1 MKKVVIFYSFF
12 VVEDCKNFNCVVYSL
27 FFLTKFV
34 RLLLTIDLVDCQS
47 DIYTKPNI
55 FYIEIFT

>member
-12 VVEDCKNFNCVVYSL
+12 VVDDCKNFNCVVYNL

-34 RLLLTIDLVDCQS
+34 RLLLNIDLVGCQS
-47 DIYTKPNI
+47 DIYARPNI
-55 FYIEIFT
+55 FYIDIFT